1 MIEHNGEILLTKSE
15 ATEAL
20 HTTRATLWRHIK
32 AGNVPFVEILGKQYI
47 PQTWCRATVANE
59 WVLLNGVKMRA
70 CPAKQRAHDA
80 KL

>member
-15 ATEAL
+15 ATQAL

-47 PQTWCRATVANE
+47 AQKWCRDAVTNK

-70 CPAKQRAHDA
+70 CPGKRE
-80 KL
+80 KLQEL